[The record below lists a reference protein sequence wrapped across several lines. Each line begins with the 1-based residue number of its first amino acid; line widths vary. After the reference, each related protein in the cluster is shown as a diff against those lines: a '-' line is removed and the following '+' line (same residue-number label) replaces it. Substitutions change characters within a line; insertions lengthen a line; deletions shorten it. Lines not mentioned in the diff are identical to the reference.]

1 MKISE
6 IASILKCDFN
16 GNDFEVKAMNTLVD
30 ASENEL
36 SFVSNAK
43 YVKDIKN
50 SKAGAIIVDEK
61 TKNEVPDGCVSL
73 VVDEPYWSMA
83 ILSKY
88 FAPEIEDES
97 LGLAIVGEGS
107 KISPKAE
114 LANGAVIGKN
124 CTILAGVYVGA
135 NSIVGDNTILYPNV
149 VVYRDCKIGSN
160 CIVHANSTIG
170 SDGFG
175 FATNKMGE
183 HLKIYQNGNAILEDD
198 IEIGSSTTV
207 DRAVFGTTLIKK
219 GVHIDNLVQ
228 IGHNCEIGEYS
239 VMVAQSGI
247 AGSSKFG
254 RNVVMG
260 GQSATSG
267 HLEIAPFN
275 TFAARSGITKSIK
288 ESGKTFAGF
297 PLMEHRSW
305 LKLQGKIAK
314 LLNKKGSI

>member
-1 MKISE
+1 MTLKE
-6 IASILKCDFN
+6 IASILGCDFD
-16 GNDFEVKAMNTLVD
+16 GKDIEIKSMNTLKD
-30 ASENEL
+30 ASCDEL

-50 SKAGAIIVDEK
+50 SSAGAILVDEK
-61 TKNEVPDGCVSL
+61 TKNEVPDNCVAL
-73 VVDEPYWSMA
+73 VVEEPYWSMA

-88 FAPEIEDES
+88 FAPSIEDES
-97 LGLAIVGEGS
+97 LPIAVVGEGS
-107 KISPKAE
+107 KVSAKAE
-114 LANGAVIGKN
+114 LANGCVIGKD

-135 NSIVGDNTILYPNV
+135 NTTIGDGTILYPNV
-149 VVYRDCKIGSN
+149 VVYRDCKIGQN
-160 CIVHANSTIG
+160 CIIHANSTIG
-170 SDGFG
+170 GDGFG

-183 HLKIYQNGNAILEDD
+183 HKKIYQNGNAILEDD
-198 IEIGSSTTV
+198 IEIGSSTTI
-207 DRAVFGTTLIKK
+207 DRAVFGSTIIKK

-267 HLEIAPFN
+267 HLEIAAFN

-297 PLMEHRSW
+297 PLMGHREW

-314 LLNKKGSI
+314 LLK